1 MSSSYNFKDN
11 LTIDNNKYLK
21 WLDITGT
28 SRANIISLDNVN
40 NVKINSAFG
49 NLVLN
54 SESVSSYTFL
64 NVNGNASGVIIG
76 SKIGIGFNT
85 TTNMNAALTLNKNNF
100 IGINTTTGSNDG
112 YLGLSGTSSLNSTGS
127 RIILYGNES
136 SSSNNGKLNLYA
148 GNTSNGTINLFTG
161 DELRFQILNS
171 GTLNVLPDGITS
183 RLIIN
188 DTSSTFTN
196 NVILSSGTAS
206 TNATTGALTVSGGIG
221 VTGSVYILGSLSL
234 TTTSTGNLNFSSS
247 NPSTSYS
254 SGAVVL
260 TGGMG
265 IYNSVNATSVTAGGG
280 LSIAGGAAIAKDMY
294 LGGKFKILDSTSATS
309 SDTASVV
316 LYGGLGINSNILL
329 RSNSNSQI
337 KLSPTTDQSET
348 SISFYSKNNFTST
361 SNTGSSWTLGQNV
374 NSISSGNFAL
384 ANSQFG
390 NVLSAEY
397 NGKVSIL
404 GNVYIDSQTLK
415 IPKGTTAQRPVSAEQ
430 GFIRYNSELEQFEGY
445 GSGNLWGS
453 LGGGGGGSATTA
465 GNIIANS
472 INLGVSNMF
481 SGSFTPSNNIPTS
494 TNVTGLYFNNSD
506 IRSFIIN
513 LTASITRTVGG
524 NLYESFTLEGNQK
537 DSGWELLV
545 SSMGDISGFNFTI
558 TSLGQI
564 QYTSTNITN
573 YTSSLLRY
581 HVNEI
586 TNTGTYDRSGL
597 ETQGTLVTNTMQILN
612 TQDSSPG
619 VETGSLYVAGG
630 VTIDKTLV
638 AANLNI
644 SSNSI
649 FGSNQ
654 TTIDQYGNIIIY
666 DAGISSY
673 QQTSSQYQYSQISIS
688 NYPLYQF
695 LGNSINSNF
704 LTFGLDGTAG
714 PGSLGIQSGAFFVNT
729 LQRTDLLFATN
740 NSELKMRIRDSG
752 IVDITTGLSTGN
764 IINTNS
770 TITNLTAG
778 IARITT
784 NLAAIGNSNTVG
796 AIYTTGGNVGIGTT
810 GPSYTVDINGTLR
823 SSTIGVNNVVFG
835 STTLAGNQSVLVAN
849 STGSLDLCIAGAGGA
864 FSTSAVSGDAIVRA
878 SKSLILQV
886 GSGNAQIFC
895 ASSGNVG
902 IGTTAPSS
910 TLDIVS
916 SSPILQIR
924 DTSLGSGKIYFGNSS
939 HGVGRNASIGTLTD
953 ANDVTVWT
961 NGASGS
967 VGFATSLTERMRITP
982 AGNVGIGT
990 AAPSAKLHVV
1000 GNTRTNSIEMNAGGG
1015 AKQFASGLQGGG
1027 AATGTTNFPFTFT
1040 NIPVVVATIGM
1051 NDSTSV
1057 FGVQIISISTTGFSY
1072 RKTYYRFANCY
1083 GGDAVTE
1090 HFYWIAMG

>member
-54 SESVSSYTFL
+54 SESNNSYTFL
-64 NVNGNASGVIIG
+64 NVNGNVSGVIIG

-148 GNTSNGTINLFTG
+148 GNTSNGTINLFTA
-161 DELRFQILNS
+161 DDKMRFQILNS

-196 NVILSSGTAS
+196 NVILSSGTES

-254 SGAVVL
+254 SGAIVL
-260 TGGMG
+260 TGGLG

-280 LSIAGGAAIAKDMY
+280 LSIAGGAAIGKDVY
-294 LGGKFKILDSTSATS
+294 IGGKFKILDSTSATS

-316 LYGGLGINSNILL
+316 LYGGLGVNSNILS
-329 RSNSNSQI
+329 RSDLSPQI
-337 KLSPTTDQSET
+337 KLSPTTDRSET

-374 NSISSGNFAL
+374 NSVSSGNFAI

-397 NGKVSIL
+397 SGKISIL

-453 LGGGGGGSATTA
+453 LGGGGGGSGSATTA

-612 TQDSSPG
+612 TQDVNIG
-619 VETGSLYVAGG
+619 VNNGALYVAGG
-630 VTIDKTLV
+630 VTIAKTLYISSGTATISNITSTNV
-638 AANLNI
+638 VGTNFSAGTVSATTFTGGSLSLSGNLNVA
-644 SSNSI
+644 
-649 FGSNQ
+649 G
-654 TTIDQYGNIIIY
+654 TLTVVNI
-666 DAGISSY
+666 
-673 QQTSSQYQYSQISIS
+673 T
-688 NYPLYQF
+688 
-695 LGNSINSNF
+695 
-704 LTFGLDGTAG
+704 
-714 PGSLGIQSGAFFVNT
+714 
-729 LQRTDLLFATN
+729 ATN
-740 NSELKMRIRDSG
+740 LMD
-752 IVDITTGLSTGN
+752 
-764 IINTNS
+764 
-770 TITNLTAG
+770 TNLTAG

-796 AIYTTGGNVGIGTT
+796 AIITTGGNVGIGTT
-810 GPSYTVDINGTLR
+810 APISLLHVNGNITLPYGNYIGSNQTFPKLIEVLWQNSQDQVAFYTPGSNNGT
-823 SSTIGVNNVVFG
+823 
-835 STTLAGNQSVLVAN
+835 AKM
-849 STGSLDLCIAGAGGA
+849 C
-864 FSTSAVSGDAIVRA
+864 
-878 SKSLILQV
+878 LQH
-886 GSGNAQIFC
+886 N
-895 ASSGNVG
+895 GNVG

-910 TLDIVS
+910 ILDIVS
-916 SSPILQIR
+916 SSPIVTIR
-924 DTSLGSGKIYFGNSS
+924 DTSLTNGKIHFGNSS
-939 HGVGRNASIGTLTD
+939 HGVGRNASIGTLTGG
-953 ANDVTVWT
+953 NDVTVWT
-961 NGASGS
+961 NGAGASI
-967 VGFATSLTERMRITP
+967 GFATLLTERMRITD

-1015 AKQFASGLQGGG
+1015 AKQFANGLQGGG
-1027 AATGTTNFPFTFT
+1027 AVTGTVSFGMTFNNVPSVIA
-1040 NIPVVVATIGM
+1040 NIFADIS
-1051 NDSTSV
+1051 DSTV
-1057 FGVQIISISTTGFSY
+1057 FDVQIYNVSTTGFAY
-1072 RKTYYRFANCY
+1072 RKTYYRPNSGIGGANSE
-1083 GGDAVTE
+1083 G
-1090 HFYWIAMG
+1090 FFWIAMG